1 LLIDDC
7 IEKGVDVTAGGARYN
22 YSGPQAVGIGTVA
35 DGLATIKQLVFEE
48 KKVTGE
54 ELLKAIRNHW
64 CPNVDFER

>member
-1 LLIDDC
+1 
-7 IEKGVDVTAGGARYN
+7 
-22 YSGPQAVGIGTVA
+22 VA